1 MTLLTVKKSFIFV
14 FQQPGSYEEKKH
26 KTISKKLTR
35 FARETKAAKTLGKYL
50 SMFICYVYFLYN
62 FVIAFLNDEELQM
75 FEPFVIEFNA

>member
-1 MTLLTVKKSFIFV
+1 MFLRERNRFRTPNWGKKIEEKSFIFV

-50 SMFICYVYFLYN
+50 SMMLCLFSLQLLTMKN
-62 FVIAFLNDEELQM
+62 F
-75 FEPFVIEFNA
+75 